1 MNPYGV
7 HIAALLIAAAALFSP
22 WILALYALYIVVCAF
37 TEKS

>member
-22 WILALYALYIVVCAF
+22 WILGLYAVYIALCAF
-37 TEKS
+37 TDA